1 MTSLKITCGEVHIQQ
16 NLLKDDLARLSFEQ
30 IAFQEGTRHFRIY
43 RDTLQNAYTEQYT
56 IL

>member
-43 RDTLQNAYTEQYT
+43 
-56 IL
+56 